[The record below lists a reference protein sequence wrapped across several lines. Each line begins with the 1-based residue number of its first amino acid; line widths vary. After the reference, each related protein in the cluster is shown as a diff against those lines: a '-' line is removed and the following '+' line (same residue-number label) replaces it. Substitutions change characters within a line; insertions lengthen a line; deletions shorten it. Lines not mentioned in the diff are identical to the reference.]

1 MAKVNQIYGLLN
13 SINKQMWGK
22 EAQSVN
28 DLSGIISMGNTVLA
42 SEDNTDL
49 FLGKLVD
56 RIGKTIIR
64 TLDLNIAYPSLYQ
77 NEFEFGA
84 ILRKLT
90 VNPFDAIQ
98 NKAYEVGQDG
108 FTPSLLEI
116 HKPSVEVTYFKDS
129 DTWKFQTTIPD
140 DLLTTAFLSA
150 EDMGNFVDAIT
161 KAMSDSMIMSI
172 NNMSRTAINNFI
184 AEKII
189 TGNNVINLLEMY
201 NTQFSQQLTASAAMY
216 SKEFYRYASTVIREY
231 ITYLAEESILY
242 NNNGIL
248 RVTARDNANVFMLSK
263 FRNGFDAYLLS
274 DSFRDV
280 FEMPL
285 FKEVPYWQANKGSNG
300 NNKFE
305 TNSSIKLI
313 PSSQKD
319 VENAADRYAVEQT
332 GIVCVITDRQAIG
345 IGLNKR
351 RAGAFYNSI
360 DGYENISSSANIMY
374 YNDMSENGI
383 IFVVADSVA
392 TPGISL
398 DKSSLTFASSSA
410 ADQTITATTTP
421 ADATVTWKTSKASV
435 ATVSGGVV
443 SAAGTGTCN
452 ITAEIT
458 VGGKKYTQTCAVTVG

>member
-140 DLLTTAFLSA
+140 DLLSSAFLSA

-189 TGNNVINLLEMY
+189 SGNNVINLLELY

-216 SKEFYRYASTVIREY
+216 TKEFYRFASTVIREY
-231 ITYLAEESILY
+231 ITYLAEESVIY

-300 NNKFE
+300 INTFE

-319 VENAADRYAVEQT
+319 VENVTDRYAIDQS
-332 GIVCVITDRQAIG
+332 GIVCVIADRQAIG
-345 IGLNKR
+345 VGLNKR

-360 DGYENISSSANIMY
+360 DGYENISSSANTMY

-392 TPGISL
+392 TPGISI
-398 DKSSLTFASSSA
+398 DKSTLTFANSSA

-443 SAAGTGTCN
+443 SAAGAGSCN

-458 VGGKKYTQTCAVTVG
+458 VGGKKYTRTCAVTVG

>member
-22 EAQSVN
+22 ESQSVK

-108 FTPSLLEI
+108 FSPSLLEI

-140 DLLTTAFLSA
+140 DLLSTAFLSA

-161 KAMSDSMIMSI
+161 KSMSDTMIMSI

-189 TGNNVINLLEMY
+189 SGNNVINLLEMY
-201 NTQFSQQLTASAAMY
+201 NAQFSQQLTASAAMY

-231 ITYLAEESILY
+231 ITYLAEESVLY
-242 NNNGIL
+242 NNNEIL

-285 FKEVPYWQANKGSNG
+285 FKEVPYWQANKGTNG
-300 NNKFE
+300 NNNFE

-319 VENAADRYAVEQT
+319 VENVSDRYAVEQS

-345 IGLNKR
+345 VGLNKR

-360 DGYENISSSANIMY
+360 DGYENISSSGNIMY

-392 TPGISL
+392 TPGISI
-398 DKSSLTFASSSA
+398 DKSTLTFANSSA

-421 ADATVTWKTSKASV
+421 ADATVTWKSSKASV

-443 SAAGTGTCN
+443 SAAGAGNCN